1 MERLIGLYS
10 PAPRSGKTFTATVLA
25 HKGYQPL
32 SFAEPIKRMAVEFF
46 MGLGYSKEEALSLAW
61 VDKAKI
67 LPEINASSRFVL
79 QTIGTEWGR
88 NYIAEDI
95 WVRCLCARAQE
106 FLHVVVDDVR
116 FENEAKAIKDM
127 GGEIWFIKRPFMSH
141 DFNHTSEGALDNW
154 DGFDHFIDN
163 NGTLEEFR
171 LKIDKLA

>member
-10 PAPRSGKTFTATVLA
+10 PAPRSGKTFAATVLT

-46 MGLGYSKEEALSLAW
+46 MSLGYSKEKSLSLAW
-61 VDKAKI
+61 VDKSKV
-67 LPEINASSRFVL
+67 LPEINASPRFVL

-88 NYIAEDI
+88 SYIADDI
-95 WVRCLCARAQE
+95 WIRCLSARVKE
-106 FLHVVVDDVR
+106 FSRIVVDDVR

-127 GGEIWFIKRPFMSH
+127 GGEMWFIKRPFVTNNFDH
-141 DFNHTSEGALDNW
+141 ASEGGLDNW

-171 LKIDKLA
+171 VKIDKLA

>member
-106 FLHVVVDDVR
+106 FSHVVVDDVR

-127 GGEIWFIKRPFMSH
+127 GGEIWFIKRPFMFH
-141 DFNHTSEGALDNW
+141 DFNHASENALDNW